1 MNVCGGWKQDGLTI
15 ERQHGNRMQE
25 SAFEVCNYEDLA
37 ALIRWLSVMWF
48 VPYPSGIAITDPI
61 GSSAVIADRHATCR
75 LPQIAAIR
83 QG

>member
-1 MNVCGGWKQDGLTI
+1 
-15 ERQHGNRMQE
+15 MQE

-61 GSSAVIADRHATCR
+61 GSRRAYHLYPAERPLFHFRHPPPPKTPPKTVLVKR
-75 LPQIAAIR
+75 
-83 QG
+83 